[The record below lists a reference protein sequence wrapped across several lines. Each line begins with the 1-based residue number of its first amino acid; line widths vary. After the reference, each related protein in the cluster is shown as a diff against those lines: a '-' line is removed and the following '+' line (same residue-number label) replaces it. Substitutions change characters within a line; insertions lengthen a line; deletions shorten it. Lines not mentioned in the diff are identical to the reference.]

1 MSARRHLKATLA
13 CAIALATT
21 TACSVGL
28 EDIPLTP
35 RAGGESGYT
44 IHANFA
50 NALNL
55 PEQAK
60 VRLAGAE
67 VGAVSAMT
75 VRDYTAVVTLRIRPE
90 VRLPVGTRAEL
101 RTATPLGDVF
111 VSLSAPADATPATAP
126 LHDGDSIPVE
136 STAAAATV
144 EELLT
149 TASLLVNGGAIR
161 NLTTVVNGM
170 GRAVGNRGDRVD
182 ALLDQSTQ
190 LVIALSARSGEI
202 QVALQETDRL
212 AAQLAAQQSTIH
224 DFVTAAGP
232 TAATVDHSSQQAL
245 DLVRQIDRITT
256 QLGKFPVLQS
266 GPTGGLIANLNRI
279 AAELNNAA
287 TSPDA
292 SLAALN
298 AMLAPIIRLTS
309 GTSTHGN
316 VDLADFAIGA
326 MPDPNHQA
334 DPGTHLPNAAD
345 WHAMVGSLTYTLFTL
360 RDRVLGPR

>member
-1 MSARRHLKATLA
+1 MRTRRHLKA
-13 CAIALATT
+13 ALASAAALVTA

-28 EDIPLTP
+28 DDIPLTP
-35 RAGGESGYT
+35 SGGGDSGYT
-44 IHANFA
+44 IHANFV

-55 PEQAK
+55 PAQAK

-67 VGAVSAMT
+67 VGAVSDMA
-75 VRDYTAVVTLRIRPE
+75 VRDYTAVVALQIRPE

-111 VSLSAPADATPATAP
+111 VSLSAPADATPAMAAMNN
-126 LHDGDSIPVE
+126 GDTIPVE

-149 TASLLVNGGAIR
+149 TASLLVNGGAFR

-170 GRAVGNRGDRVD
+170 GRAVGDRGDQVD

-190 LVIALSARSGEI
+190 LVTALSARSGEI
-202 QVALQETDRL
+202 QVALRETDRL
-212 AAQLAAQQSTIH
+212 AAQLAAQQGVIQ

-232 TAATVDHSSQQAL
+232 AAATVDHSSQQAL
-245 DLVRQIDRITT
+245 DLVHQIDRITT
-256 QLGKFPVLQS
+256 QLGKFPVLQG
-266 GPTGGLIANLNRI
+266 GPTGGLIGNLNRL

-292 SLAALN
+292 SLAAMN

-316 VDLADFAIGA
+316 VDLADFAVGA
-326 MPDPNHQA
+326 LPDPNHQA